1 MIEYSRRGFKIR
13 ATQLLNGIR
22 FGGKLCLTKRGAKKD
37 LEKMLEKYGGLTNE
51 ETASVHKRSDNKQ
64 GKL

>member
-1 MIEYSRRGFKIR
+1 MIEYSRRGFKVR

-37 LEKMLEKYGGLTNE
+37 LEEMLDKYGGLANE
-51 ETASVHKRSDNKQ
+51 KATSIHKWGDNKQ
-64 GKL
+64 GEL